1 MRYWARD
8 SHLVRDSQTVVMFP
22 SSLYFLDTE
31 SPCVRCTLHRWPLSP
46 CLVSWLVAS
55 QKARVWNGGLPSL
68 PVLAD
73 CGSYRRDGAKRRVS
87 SAWCCVHT
95 LRSTDSPDAPGYPGS
110 QDFSASSQLA
120 SPSWMATVTF
130 LSILGSLVSR
140 LPTAQL
146 ISRFTPREA
155 LCHVWTWRCH

>member
-1 MRYWARD
+1 MTPILCVTHRLWSCSLPAFIFWTL
-8 SHLVRDSQTVVMFP
+8 SHHVFGAP
-22 SSLYFLDTE
+22 STDGRSVPAW
-31 SPCVRCTLHRWPLSP
+31 SPGW
-46 CLVSWLVAS
+46 WLLRRPGS
-55 QKARVWNGGLPSL
+55 GMEDCLPSL
-68 PVLAD
+68 CWPK
-73 CGSYRRDGAKRRVS
+73 DGAKRRVS